1 MTTDAPADTGPG
13 KTTLGGTD
21 VDLGTPDPFAG
32 ITGDIL
38 SLLIGFAVAWCA
50 ISLGRFGAS
59 LLSVPP
65 SRRYWGGVV
74 IVGLLFY
81 SYLKHVT
88 RLRLENRRLVA
99 LDKLLES
106 AGMKK

>member
-1 MTTDAPADTGPG
+1 
-13 KTTLGGTD
+13 
-21 VDLGTPDPFAG
+21 
-32 ITGDIL
+32 
-38 SLLIGFAVAWCA
+38 
-50 ISLGRFGAS
+50 
-59 LLSVPP
+59 
-65 SRRYWGGVV
+65 VV

-88 RLRLENRRLVA
+88 RLRLENRRLLA

>member
-1 MTTDAPADTGPG
+1 MTTDAPADAEPSAP
-13 KTTLGGTD
+13 TLSGAD
-21 VDLGTPDPFAG
+21 VDLGSPDPFAG
-32 ITGDIL
+32 IAGDVI
-38 SLLIGFAVAWCA
+38 SLLIGFGIAWCA

-65 SRRYWGGVV
+65 SRRYWGAVV

-88 RLRLENRRLVA
+88 RLRLENRRLLA